1 MLFSAIFALSVG
13 LIMLAQW
20 SFLYVSRQIPELGSE
35 PIRIRFHIL
44 AEVVT
49 ALSLIAGG
57 GALLAGLR
65 WAAPVYHVSIGMLF
79 YTAIVSPG
87 YFAQKG
93 DWKWLGIFS
102 ILIVAG
108 LAGLFLVN

>member
-1 MLFSAIFALSVG
+1 MFYPALFAIVVG
-13 LIMLAQW
+13 LIMLVQW
-20 SFLYVSRQIPELGSE
+20 SFLYVSNQIPELENE
-35 PIRIRFHIL
+35 PVRICFHIV

-57 GALLAGLR
+57 VALLAGLD
-65 WAAPVYHVSIGMLF
+65 WAVQVYHVSLGMLF

-93 DWKWLGIFS
+93 DWKWVGIFS
-102 ILIVAG
+102 VLIAG
-108 LAGLFLVN
+108 GLVGLFIAD

>member
-1 MLFSAIFALSVG
+1 MLYPAFFAIVVG
-13 LIMLAQW
+13 LIMIVQW
-20 SFLYVSRQIPELGSE
+20 SFFYFSNQIPELENE
-35 PIRIRFHIL
+35 PVRIGFHIV

-49 ALSLIAGG
+49 ALSLVAGG
-57 GALLAGLR
+57 VALLAELDWGVR
-65 WAAPVYHVSIGMLF
+65 VYHVSLGMLF

-102 ILIVAG
+102 VLIAG
-108 LAGLFLVN
+108 GLVGLLLVD